1 MKLLSLILLTF
12 GLTRLSQA
20 QATSVDVSD
29 YSIRLDE
36 SYSAPAQLLRPGARQ
51 DEIDL
56 VILFHGSGPY
66 DMDATVPNR
75 DGSIRSANF
84 RMIAEYLASK
94 GGASLRYHKRG
105 VLGIGKFDRAE
116 MQKAMAL
123 SQLVTDAEEVL
134 EFALELPSIGSIYLF
149 GWSEGA
155 WVAAHLAARRPS
167 DVAGVILQA
176 PPNSPMARI
185 LERQHI
191 EIGLSYLADVID
203 VDKNGVLTLPEV
215 LSIPSGPVQ
224 LMPTFYLWGP
234 SSSPDAPSFSARVD
248 VDGNAEIDIEKEL
261 RPVVVGRL
269 KMMEMIPQ
277 TLSPVI
283 SDVMR
288 DNELPIFIL
297 HGDMD
302 GWVSSAEGMS
312 IKEAL
317 PDRVELHRYAELG
330 HALSTTSVMAED
342 GFDDMDI
349 QPLHDLATWLDLQKE
364 LAAL

>member
-94 GGASLRYHKRG
+94 GVASLRYHKRG

-123 SQLVTDAEEVL
+123 SQLVTDAEAVL
-134 EFALELPSIGSIYLF
+134 ESALELPSI
-149 GWSEGA
+149 W
-155 WVAAHLAARRPS
+155 
-167 DVAGVILQA
+167 
-176 PPNSPMARI
+176 
-185 LERQHI
+185 
-191 EIGLSYLADVID
+191 
-203 VDKNGVLTLPEV
+203 
-215 LSIPSGPVQ
+215 
-224 LMPTFYLWGP
+224 
-234 SSSPDAPSFSARVD
+234 
-248 VDGNAEIDIEKEL
+248 
-261 RPVVVGRL
+261 
-269 KMMEMIPQ
+269 
-277 TLSPVI
+277 
-283 SDVMR
+283 
-288 DNELPIFIL
+288 
-297 HGDMD
+297 
-302 GWVSSAEGMS
+302 
-312 IKEAL
+312 
-317 PDRVELHRYAELG
+317 
-330 HALSTTSVMAED
+330 
-342 GFDDMDI
+342 
-349 QPLHDLATWLDLQKE
+349 
-364 LAAL
+364 